1 MLQQKRTR
9 TVNEF
14 TQLGKEPGE
23 CLVVL
28 PLLATELPFRQLLQ
42 EVFINVVAPFDVVG
56 KSSEMVLVKVVHG
69 LGAPNGAAAVFNF
82 LAAID
87 NSDRIRV
94 EQG

>member
-1 MLQQKRTR
+1 MQQKGTR

-14 TQLGKEPGE
+14 TQFGKEPGE

-42 EVFINVVAPFDVVG
+42 EVFVNVVAPFDIVG
-56 KSSEMVLVKVVHG
+56 KSSEMVSVKVVHG
-69 LGAPNGAAAVFNF
+69 LGAPNGAAAVFNL
-82 LAAID
+82 LAAVD